1 MKKFYYS
8 LFAAATLLL
17 ATSCSQEEDFAQQ
30 SSNEVTTFS
39 VSLDGETGARAAGD
53 GTKVNKLYYA
63 VYDQETQN
71 VIYPD
76 NAKFGVADK
85 ANGGWTLELPL
96 MKSETYDILFWAQVN
111 GSQYYNFTEL
121 TDIEVKYDNVLSN
134 IEDRDAFF
142 NALDDFKA
150 SGSKHTIVLRRPF
163 AQLNIATTLD
173 DWNAAKAN
181 TKTE

>member
-71 VIYPD
+71 VIYPA

-85 ANGGWTLELPL
+85 ANGGWNCL
-96 MKSETYDILFWAQVN
+96 
-111 GSQYYNFTEL
+111 
-121 TDIEVKYDNVLSN
+121 
-134 IEDRDAFF
+134 
-142 NALDDFKA
+142 
-150 SGSKHTIVLRRPF
+150 
-163 AQLNIATTLD
+163 
-173 DWNAAKAN
+173 
-181 TKTE
+181 